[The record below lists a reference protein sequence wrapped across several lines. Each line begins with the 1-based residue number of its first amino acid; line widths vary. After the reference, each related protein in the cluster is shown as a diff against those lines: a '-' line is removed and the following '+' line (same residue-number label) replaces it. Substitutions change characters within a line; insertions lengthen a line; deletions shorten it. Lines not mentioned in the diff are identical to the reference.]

1 MTIWKRSNDRIVNIL
16 ELENF
21 FKEEEDKIAIDN
33 KSKDRKIVIKLQRFL
48 VFLKMEERK
57 IEIFVPCDYW

>member
-1 MTIWKRSNDRIVNIL
+1 MTIWKRSNDRIVNFL